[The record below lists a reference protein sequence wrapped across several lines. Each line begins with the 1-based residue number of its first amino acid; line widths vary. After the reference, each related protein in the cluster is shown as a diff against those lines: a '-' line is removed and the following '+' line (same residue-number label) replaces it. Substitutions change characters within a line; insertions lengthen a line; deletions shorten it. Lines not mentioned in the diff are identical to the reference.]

1 MIAIVNYGAGNLFS
15 LCSSLDMI
23 GVDTKVTSDPCDL
36 ITADKIILPGVSA
49 FEDAIR
55 KLRESGMCETL
66 CEQVDRGKKLMGIC
80 LGMQMLFERSFEYGT
95 HTGLGFLKGDVTPM
109 SGRIPDTLKI
119 PQMGWNALNLRGD
132 HPILKYTREGD
143 YVYFVHSYS
152 AVGCEDSLIAT
163 TEYGADITAAVG
175 LNNVC
180 GTQFHPEISGR
191 AGLNIL
197 RAFAEW

>member
-23 GVDTKVTSDPCDL
+23 GADTKVTSDPHDL
-36 ITADKIILPGVSA
+36 VVADKIILPGVSA

-66 CEQVDRGKKLMGIC
+66 CEQVDKGKKLMGIC
-80 LGMQMLFERSFEYGT
+80 LGMQMLFERSYEYGV
-95 HTGLGFLKGDVTPM
+95 HEGLGFLRGDVMPM
-109 SGRIPDTLKI
+109 KDRIPANLKI
-119 PQMGWNALNLRGD
+119 PQMGWNALNLCGD
-132 HPILKYTREGD
+132 HPILKYTNEGD

-152 AVGCEDSLIAT
+152 AVNCSESLIAT
-163 TEYGADITAAVG
+163 AEYGIDVTAAVG
-175 LNNVC
+175 YKNVC

-197 RAFAEW
+197 RAFTEW

>member
-23 GVDTKVTSDPCDL
+23 GADTKVTSDPRDL
-36 ITADKIILPGVSA
+36 VLADKIILPGVSA

-66 CEQVDRGKKLMGIC
+66 CEEVDKGKKLMGIC
-80 LGMQMLFERSFEYGT
+80 LGMQMLFEHSYEYGV
-95 HTGLGFLKGDVTPM
+95 HDGLGFLRGDVMPM
-109 SGRIPDTLKI
+109 KGRVPSDLKI

-132 HPILKYTREGD
+132 HPILKYTNEGD

-152 AVGCEDSLIAT
+152 AVNCSESLIAT
-163 TEYGADITAAVG
+163 TEYGIDVTAAVG
-175 LNNVC
+175 YNNVC

>member
-23 GVDTKVTSDPCDL
+23 GAETVVTSDPKDL
-36 ITADKIILPGVSA
+36 VRADKIILPGVSA

-55 KLRESGMCETL
+55 KLHESGMCETL
-66 CEQVDRGKKLMGIC
+66 CEQVDKGKKLMGIC

-95 HTGLGFLKGDVTPM
+95 HSGLGFLKGDVTPI
-109 SGRIPDTLKI
+109 SERIPRGLKI
-119 PQMGWNALNLRGD
+119 PHMGWNALNIRGD
-132 HPILKYTREGD
+132 HPILKYTNEGD
-143 YVYFVHSYS
+143 CVYFVHSYS
-152 AVGCEDSLIAT
+152 VIGCEESLIASS
-163 TEYGADITAAVG
+163 EYGCDITAAVG

-180 GTQFHPEISGR
+180 GTQFHPEISGS

-197 RAFAEW
+197 RAFTEW

>member
-23 GVDTKVTSDPCDL
+23 GAETKVTSDPHDL
-36 ITADKIILPGVSA
+36 LIADKIILPGVSA

-55 KLRESGMCETL
+55 KLRDSGMCETL
-66 CEQVDRGKKLMGIC
+66 CEEVDKGKKLMGIC

-95 HTGLGFLKGDVTPM
+95 HTGLGFLKGDVTAM
-109 SGRIPDTLKI
+109 SGRISPELKI

-132 HPILKYTREGD
+132 HPILKYTHEGD

-175 LNNVC
+175 RDNVC
-180 GTQFHPEISGR
+180 GTQFHPEISGV